1 MIRVT
6 TDMAL
11 LRLAAALVLAPL
23 LFGVIARTQAL
34 FAGRKGP
41 PLLQMYFDI
50 AKLMRKGAAIS
61 RTTTWVF
68 RLGPIVGLACV
79 ATGCLL
85 LPFAG
90 FPALVSFPGD
100 FVVLTA
106 LLALMRFV
114 TVSAALDTGSSF
126 EGMGA
131 SRDVQ
136 FSALAEPA
144 LLVSFAVLARQTS
157 ALSMSDMFGQVSA
170 IFWHQAAP
178 SFILVLA
185 ALFIVFLAENAR
197 IPFDDPNTH
206 LELTMVHEVMVLD
219 HGGPDLGFILYGSA
233 LKMWI
238 LGALIVNI
246 VIPIHAVSAWPDILL
261 FIMGMLLL
269 AVAVGVVE
277 SVMARLRLLQVPQLL
292 VGAVGLAILALMLML
307 GA

>member
-23 LFGVIARTQAL
+23 LFGVIARTQAI

-90 FPALVSFPGD
+90 FPALISFPGD

-157 ALSMSDMFGQVSA
+157 ALSMSDMFGQVSV

-219 HGGPDLGFILYGSA
+219 HGEIGRA
-233 LKMWI
+233 H
-238 LGALIVNI
+238 V
-246 VIPIHAVSAWPDILL
+246 
-261 FIMGMLLL
+261 
-269 AVAVGVVE
+269 
-277 SVMARLRLLQVPQLL
+277 
-292 VGAVGLAILALMLML
+292 
-307 GA
+307 

>member
-1 MIRVT
+1 MIRVS

-11 LRLAAALVLAPL
+11 LRLAATLVLAPL
-23 LFGVIARTQAL
+23 LFGVITRTQAL
-34 FAGRKGP
+34 FAGRKGQ

-68 RLGPIVGLACV
+68 RLGPIVGLSCV

-178 SFILVLA
+178 SFVLA

-246 VIPIHAVSAWPDILL
+246 VIPIHAVSAWPDIFL
-261 FIMGMLLL
+261 FIIGMLLL

-277 SVMARLRLLQVPQLL
+277 SVMARLRLLHVPQLL
-292 VGAVGLAILALMLML
+292 VGALGLAILALMLML

>member
-1 MIRVT
+1 
-6 TDMAL
+6 
-11 LRLAAALVLAPL
+11 
-23 LFGVIARTQAL
+23 
-34 FAGRKGP
+34 
-41 PLLQMYFDI
+41 
-50 AKLMRKGAAIS
+50 
-61 RTTTWVF
+61 
-68 RLGPIVGLACV
+68 
-79 ATGCLL
+79 
-85 LPFAG
+85 
-90 FPALVSFPGD
+90 
-100 FVVLTA
+100 
-106 LLALMRFV
+106 
-114 TVSAALDTGSSF
+114 
-126 EGMGA
+126 
-131 SRDVQ
+131 
-136 FSALAEPA
+136 
-144 LLVSFAVLARQTS
+144 LARQTS

-178 SFILVLA
+178 SFILILA

-233 LKMWI
+233 LKMWV

-246 VIPIHAVSAWPDILL
+246 VIPIHAVSAWPDIFL

-277 SVMARLRLLQVPQLL
+277 SVMARLRLLHVPQLL